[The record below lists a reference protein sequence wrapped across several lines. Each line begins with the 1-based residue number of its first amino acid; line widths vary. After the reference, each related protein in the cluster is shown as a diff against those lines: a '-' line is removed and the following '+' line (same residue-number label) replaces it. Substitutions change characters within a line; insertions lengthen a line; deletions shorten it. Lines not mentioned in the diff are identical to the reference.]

1 MKDSFTSI
9 LPQIPVRLSHG
20 VVLNLSENG
29 WDKYMQKMMNHT
41 LTASRL
47 ISDRQI
53 EALSKQ
59 IAERFSPEKIIL
71 FGSYAYGVPHDSSD
85 VDLLIVME
93 FTGRKIE
100 KRMEIWRQVQPTFA
114 TDLIIRSP
122 SEMIWRYEQFDPLVR
137 NAVDFGKVLYERNNF

>member
-1 MKDSFTSI
+1 
-9 LPQIPVRLSHG
+9 
-20 VVLNLSENG
+20 
-29 WDKYMQKMMNHT
+29 MMINHT
-41 LTASRL
+41 LASSRL

-53 EALSKQ
+53 VALSNQ

-71 FGSYAYGVPHDSSD
+71 FGSYAYGVPHDGSD

-93 FTGRKIE
+93 FTGRKLE

-137 NAVDFGKVLYERNNF
+137 NAVDFGKVLYERNNS

>member
-1 MKDSFTSI
+1 
-9 LPQIPVRLSHG
+9 
-20 VVLNLSENG
+20 
-29 WDKYMQKMMNHT
+29 MQKIMNHT

-93 FTGRKIE
+93 FTGRKLA
-100 KRMEIWRQVQPTFA
+100 KRMEIWKQVQPTFA
-114 TDLIIRSP
+114 TDLLIRSP
-122 SEMIWRYEQFDPLVR
+122 SEMIWRYEQLHQVKFFRSNIDFLIVKIDFLYSHYLR
-137 NAVDFGKVLYERNNF
+137 NLSISKSIILL

>member
-1 MKDSFTSI
+1 
-9 LPQIPVRLSHG
+9 
-20 VVLNLSENG
+20 
-29 WDKYMQKMMNHT
+29 MQKIMNHT

-47 ISDRQI
+47 INDCQI

-59 IAERFSPEKIIL
+59 IAEKFSPEKIIL

-93 FTGRKIE
+93 FTGRKLE

-137 NAVDFGKVLYERNNF
+137 NAVDFGKVLYERNNS

>member
-1 MKDSFTSI
+1 
-9 LPQIPVRLSHG
+9 
-20 VVLNLSENG
+20 
-29 WDKYMQKMMNHT
+29 MQKIMNHT

-59 IAERFSPEKIIL
+59 IAEKFSPEKIIL
-71 FGSYAYGVPHDSSD
+71 FGSYAYGVGVPHDSSD

-93 FTGRKIE
+93 FTGRKFD

-137 NAVDFGKVLYERNNF
+137 NAVDFGKVLYERNNS